1 MMPSACSTL
10 ERSSAFAGAAVV
22 GSMLLTPT
30 ALGQA
35 APPAHIEI
43 HVNGAMV
50 ASFDQ
55 PPDLAD
61 DGALLYEGAL
71 DEDTAGWAV
80 AWSFEFDPD
89 ADDDRSL
96 AGEAEFLNTG
106 GQSKEYRFE
115 LSVPVCPWIEHSS
128 SIGGTA
134 HLSLITDEDGGQLSS
149 IGTNPVWAMTADDAV
164 AHETFSAPFLF
175 GGSGQGNM
183 STSEIFGAPFPSEP
197 GPAVEDAMG
206 LQLQFRLT
214 GGERATFMSLL
225 VLGADGNDLHECE
238 PEPGSPDVNG
248 DGRVNVLDLLAVLS
262 AWGAC
267 DDCPEDITRD
277 GVVDAFDLLQILANW
292 G

>member
-22 GSMLLTPT
+22 GAMLLTPT

-175 GGSGQGNM
+175 DVGDLRRAVPQRAGTRRRGCDG
-183 STSEIFGAPFPSEP
+183 TATAIPPHRRRARDIHEPSRARR
-197 GPAVEDAMG
+197 GW
-206 LQLQFRLT
+206 
-214 GGERATFMSLL
+214 ERS
-225 VLGADGNDLHECE
+225 
-238 PEPGSPDVNG
+238 S
-248 DGRVNVLDLLAVLS
+248 RV
-262 AWGAC
+262 
-267 DDCPEDITRD
+267 
-277 GVVDAFDLLQILANW
+277 
-292 G
+292 